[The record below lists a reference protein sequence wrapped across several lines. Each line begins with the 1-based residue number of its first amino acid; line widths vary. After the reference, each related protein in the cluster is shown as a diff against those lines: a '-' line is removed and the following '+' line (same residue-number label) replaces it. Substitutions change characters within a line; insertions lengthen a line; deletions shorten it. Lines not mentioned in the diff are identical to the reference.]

1 MVRLHDVDFLSTH
14 RRLAWSQGR
23 IPVHRWFYRGSGHLP
38 RRELFWRT
46 SHVSVMHL
54 ALVGLSH
61 KTAPVE
67 IRERLAF
74 SNDALRSALT
84 SLVDRRRVNEAMILS
99 TCNRVEVVAESPDDR
114 LIREFTSKFRQITPD
129 SVSTHLYSYRIADAI
144 RHVFRVTASLDS
156 MVIGEPQILGQ
167 VKEAYR
173 IAMDAGTVGMHLTA
187 LMNRA
192 FAVAKKVRSE
202 TGISQSAVSVSYAA
216 VELARKIFGDLSG
229 KTVMIIGA
237 SKMGELAAK
246 HLKRAGAAS
255 VLVTNRTF
263 ERAVEMV
270 RVFEGAAVPFE
281 PFADHM
287 VGADIVITS
296 TGAPHFIIGKNLAE
310 QVLHRRKNKPM
321 FFIDIAVP
329 RDIDPAVNEID
340 NAFLYDIDDLQQV
353 IDSNLKGRMK
363 EASRA
368 EEIVDHEVQAFC
380 TKMQS
385 REVVPMIVQLRD
397 TLEKL
402 RRDEIERNR
411 RHLKDLSPEQQA
423 AIDQLTRSLVNK
435 ILHPPIEQLKQIAHD
450 PQGPDIVDLIR
461 KIFNVKP
468 Q

>member
-1 MVRLHDVDFLSTH
+1 M
-14 RRLAWSQGR
+14 Q
-23 IPVHRWFYRGSGHLP
+23 
-38 RRELFWRT
+38 
-46 SHVSVMHL
+46 L

-67 IRERLAF
+67 VRERLAF
-74 SNDALRSALT
+74 SNDALRSALA
-84 SLVDRRRVNEAMILS
+84 SLVDRRAVNEAMILS

-114 LIREFTSKFRQITPD
+114 LIRDFICEFHQISHD
-129 SVSTHLYSYRIADAI
+129 SVSSHLYSYRNVDAI

-167 VKEAYR
+167 VKEAFR
-173 IAMDAGTVGMHLTA
+173 IAMDAGTVGMHLSA

-246 HLKRAGAAS
+246 HLRRAGASS

-263 ERAVEMV
+263 ERAVELAK
-270 RVFEGAAVPFE
+270 VFEGAAVPFE
-281 PFADHM
+281 HFTDHM
-287 VGADIVITS
+287 TGADIVITS
-296 TGAPHFIIGKNLAE
+296 TGAPHFIIGRNLAE
-310 QVLHRRKNKPM
+310 QVIHRRKNKPI

-329 RDIDPAVNEID
+329 RDIDPAVNQID

-353 IDSNLKGRMK
+353 IDANLKERFK
-363 EASRA
+363 EAMRA
-368 EEIVDHEVQAFC
+368 EQIVDDEVEAFC
-380 TKMQS
+380 LKMQT
-385 REVVPMIVQLRD
+385 RDVVPTIVQLRES
-397 TLEKL
+397 LEKV

-423 AIDQLTRSLVNK
+423 AVDQITKSIVNK
-435 ILHPPIEQLKQIAHD
+435 ILHPPIEQLKQMAHD
-450 PQGPDIVDLIR
+450 PQGADLADLIR

>member
-1 MVRLHDVDFLSTH
+1 M
-14 RRLAWSQGR
+14 Q
-23 IPVHRWFYRGSGHLP
+23 
-38 RRELFWRT
+38 
-46 SHVSVMHL
+46 L

-74 SNDALRSALT
+74 SNDALRSALA
-84 SLVDRRRVNEAMILS
+84 SLVDRRAVNEAMILS

-114 LIREFTSKFRQITPD
+114 LIRDFICEFHQISHD
-129 SVSTHLYSYRIADAI
+129 SVSTHLYSYRNVEAI

-167 VKEAYR
+167 VKEAFR
-173 IAMDAGTVGMHLTA
+173 IAMDAGTVGMHLSA

-246 HLKRAGAAS
+246 HLRRAGASS

-263 ERAVEMV
+263 ERAVELAK
-270 RVFEGAAVPFE
+270 VFEGAAVPFE
-281 PFADHM
+281 HFTDHM
-287 VGADIVITS
+287 AGADIVITS

-310 QVLHRRKNKPM
+310 QVIHRRKNKPI

-329 RDIDPAVNEID
+329 RDIDPAVNQID

-353 IDSNLKGRMK
+353 IDANLKERFK
-363 EASRA
+363 EAMRA
-368 EEIVDHEVQAFC
+368 EQIVDDEVEAFC
-380 TKMQS
+380 LKMQT
-385 REVVPMIVQLRD
+385 RDVVPTIVQLRES
-397 TLEKL
+397 LEKV

-411 RHLKDLSPEQQA
+411 RHLKDLSPDQQA
-423 AIDQLTRSLVNK
+423 AVDQITKSIVNK
-435 ILHPPIEQLKQIAHD
+435 ILHPPIEQLKQMAHD
-450 PQGPDIVDLIR
+450 PQGADLADLIR

>member
-1 MVRLHDVDFLSTH
+1 M
-14 RRLAWSQGR
+14 Q
-23 IPVHRWFYRGSGHLP
+23 
-38 RRELFWRT
+38 
-46 SHVSVMHL
+46 L

-84 SLVDRRRVNEAMILS
+84 SLVDRRAVNEAMILS
-99 TCNRVEVVAESPDDR
+99 TCNRVEVVAESPDER
-114 LIREFTSKFRQITPD
+114 LIRDFICEFHQISHD
-129 SVSTHLYSYRIADAI
+129 SVSSHLYSYRNVDAI

-173 IAMDAGTVGMHLTA
+173 IAMDAGTVGMHLSA

-246 HLKRAGAAS
+246 HLRRAGASS

-263 ERAVEMV
+263 ERAVELAK
-270 RVFEGAAVPFE
+270 VFEGAAVPFE
-281 PFADHM
+281 HFTDHM
-287 VGADIVITS
+287 AGADIVITS

-310 QVLHRRKNKPM
+310 QVIHRRKNKPI

-353 IDSNLKGRMK
+353 IDANLKERLK
-363 EASRA
+363 EAMRA
-368 EEIVDHEVQAFC
+368 EQIVDDEVEAFC
-380 TKMQS
+380 LKMQT
-385 REVVPMIVQLRD
+385 RDVVPTIVQLRES
-397 TLEKL
+397 LEKV

-411 RHLKDLSPEQQA
+411 RHLKDLSPDQQA
-423 AIDQLTRSLVNK
+423 AVDQITKSIVNK
-435 ILHPPIEQLKQIAHD
+435 ILHPPIEQLKQMAHD
-450 PQGPDIVDLIR
+450 PQGADLADLIR

>member
-1 MVRLHDVDFLSTH
+1 M
-14 RRLAWSQGR
+14 Q
-23 IPVHRWFYRGSGHLP
+23 
-38 RRELFWRT
+38 
-46 SHVSVMHL
+46 L

-84 SLVDRRRVNEAMILS
+84 SLVDRRAVNEAMILS
-99 TCNRVEVVAESPDDR
+99 TCNRVEVVAESPDER
-114 LIREFTSKFRQITPD
+114 LIRDFICEFHQISHD
-129 SVSTHLYSYRIADAI
+129 SVSSHLYSYRNVDAI

-173 IAMDAGTVGMHLTA
+173 IAMDAGTVGMHLSA

-246 HLKRAGAAS
+246 HLRRAGASS

-263 ERAVEMV
+263 ERAVELAK
-270 RVFEGAAVPFE
+270 VFEGAAVPFE
-281 PFADHM
+281 HFTDHM
-287 VGADIVITS
+287 AGADIVITS

-310 QVLHRRKNKPM
+310 QVIHRRKNKPI

-353 IDSNLKGRMK
+353 IDANLKERLK
-363 EASRA
+363 EAMRA
-368 EEIVDHEVQAFC
+368 EQIVDDEVEAFC
-380 TKMQS
+380 LKMQT
-385 REVVPMIVQLRD
+385 RDVVPTIVQLRES
-397 TLEKL
+397 LEKV

-423 AIDQLTRSLVNK
+423 AVDQITKSIVNK
-435 ILHPPIEQLKQIAHD
+435 ILHPPIEQLKQMAHD
-450 PQGPDIVDLIR
+450 PQGADLADLIR

>member
-1 MVRLHDVDFLSTH
+1 M
-14 RRLAWSQGR
+14 Q
-23 IPVHRWFYRGSGHLP
+23 
-38 RRELFWRT
+38 
-46 SHVSVMHL
+46 L

-74 SNDALRSALT
+74 SNDALRSALA
-84 SLVDRRRVNEAMILS
+84 SLVDRRAVNEAMILS

-114 LIREFTSKFRQITPD
+114 LIRDFICEFHQISHD
-129 SVSTHLYSYRIADAI
+129 SVSTHLYSYRNVEAI

-167 VKEAYR
+167 VKEAFR
-173 IAMDAGTVGMHLTA
+173 IAMNAGTVGMHLSA

-246 HLKRAGAAS
+246 HLRRAGASS

-263 ERAVEMV
+263 ERAVELAK
-270 RVFEGAAVPFE
+270 VFEGAAVPFE
-281 PFADHM
+281 HFTDHM
-287 VGADIVITS
+287 AGADIVITS

-310 QVLHRRKNKPM
+310 QVIHRRKNKPI

-329 RDIDPAVNEID
+329 RDIDPAVNQID

-353 IDSNLKGRMK
+353 IDANLKERFK
-363 EASRA
+363 EAMRA
-368 EEIVDHEVQAFC
+368 EQIVDDEVEAFC
-380 TKMQS
+380 LKMQT
-385 REVVPMIVQLRD
+385 RDVVPTIVQLRES
-397 TLEKL
+397 LEKV

-423 AIDQLTRSLVNK
+423 AVDQITKSIVNK
-435 ILHPPIEQLKQIAHD
+435 ILHPPIEQLKQMAHD
-450 PQGPDIVDLIR
+450 PQGADLADLIR